1 MWDDRFAREGYF
13 FGTDPAAF
21 LRREAHRLP
30 SGARVLCVAEGEG
43 RNAVWLAGQGHR
55 VTAFDA
61 SPVGV
66 EKAHRLAAARGVEP
80 ELHVADVDG
89 WDWSRQFDAVVAIFI
104 QFAPPE
110 MRGRIFAGLRQAV
123 APGGLL
129 MLHGYTPRQVEYGT
143 GGPPHAENMYTAA
156 MLEGAFGGFD
166 IISLTEY
173 EDVIAEGQGHA
184 GRSALIDLIARKPA
198 EET

>member
-1 MWDDRFAREGYF
+1 MWDERFAREGYF

-21 LRREAHRLP
+21 LKREARRLP
-30 SGARVLCVAEGEG
+30 PAASVLCVAEGEG
-43 RNAVWLAGQGHR
+43 RNAVWLAEQGHR

-66 EKAHRLAAARGVEP
+66 EKARRLAAERGVAV

-89 WDWSRQFDAVVAIFI
+89 WDWSRRFDAVVAIFI

-110 MRGRIFAGLRQAV
+110 MRTRIFAGLRQAL

-129 MLHGYTPRQVEYGT
+129 LLHGYTPRQVDYGT

-156 MLEGAFGGFD
+156 MLEQAFRGFD

-173 EDVIAEGQGHA
+173 EDDIAEGQGHA
-184 GRSALIDLIARKPA
+184 GRSALIDLVARKP
-198 EET
+198 EE